1 MTDRVWT
8 RPKIAGLVNWFGI
21 LLTLGFMAA
30 GASGNL
36 AIHELKV
43 GGPIYQRIVLGKDLI
58 ADILPPPEY
67 VIESY
72 LEATLALNDPG
83 SVDARRARLVQL
95 RKDYDDRHAYWLAQ
109 DFDPGLRD
117 MITRTSHTHVMRF
130 WEMTET
136 RLLPALAKRDMDAAR
151 AAYAEVAAAYSA
163 HRSVVDDLVKGAE
176 RFNAAAETNAAE
188 RESLFMTIVWV
199 ASAAVLLLLVAGVLG
214 IARGVI
220 RPVVAMTDVM
230 KTLAGGDLTIA
241 IPAADRDDEVGAM
254 AAAIAVFKQNA
265 LEAEHLRHQQEE
277 DRERAERDKCA
288 ALMHM
293 AETVEREAT
302 AAVENVATHTGRMA
316 SNATDMAASAGAVS
330 NNSQNVAAAAA
341 QALAN
346 AQTVASATEQLT
358 ASIREIARQIGNATD
373 ITGKAVS
380 ASAHAEQT
388 MLQLVNAVNRISEVT
403 KLINDIAGQ
412 TNLLALNATIEAA
425 RAGEMGKGFAVVASE
440 VKNLAN
446 QTAKATDE
454 IANQITEIQTTTAET
469 VEAVRAITGAIRNV
483 ESVSTT
489 IATAIDQQGAATNEI
504 ARNVAQTSTA
514 AQEVASRIA
523 QVSAE
528 ASVTGERATQVNSL
542 SGLVAQSIDQL
553 RHVVIEA
560 VRTATPEVNRRRAP
574 RYALNRPGTL
584 SVGGRQAKIT
594 VENASEGGAQIAG
607 DVAGLAKG
615 SAVQL
620 SVQGIDRNIPAV
632 VKSVEDGRAHLTFT
646 LPAADTP
653 AFAEA
658 FRRLAAGLKPMDR
671 AA

>member
-1 MTDRVWT
+1 MTERVWR

-21 LLTLGFMAA
+21 LLTLAFLAA

-36 AIHELKV
+36 AINQLKV

-67 VIESY
+67 VIEAY
-72 LEATLALNDPG
+72 LETTLALNDPA
-83 SVDARRARLVQL
+83 SLDERRARLAQL
-95 RKDYDDRHAYWLAQ
+95 RKDYDERHTYWLTQ
-109 DFDPGLRD
+109 DFDPVLRD
-117 MITRTSHTHVMRF
+117 MITKTSHAPVMRF
-130 WEMTET
+130 WEKTET

-151 AAYAEVAAAYSA
+151 AAYAEVAAAYHA
-163 HRSVVDDLVKGAE
+163 HRAVVDDLVKGAE
-176 RFNAAAETNAAE
+176 RFNTATETDAAARET
-188 RESLFMTIVWV
+188 LFMTIVWV
-199 ASAAVLLLLVAGVLG
+199 ASAVVLTLLVAGVLG

-220 RPVVAMTDVM
+220 RPVIAMTDVM
-230 KTLAGGDLTIA
+230 KTLAGGDLTVA
-241 IPAADRDDEVGAM
+241 IPSAERNDEVGAM
-254 AAAIAVFKQNA
+254 AGAIAVFKRNA
-265 LEAEHLRHQQEE
+265 LEAEHLRRQQEE
-277 DRERAERDKCA
+277 DRARAERDKRT

-330 NNSQNVAAAAA
+330 TNSQNVAAAAA

-358 ASIREIARQIGNATD
+358 ASIREIAGQIGNATD
-373 ITGKAVS
+373 ITGKAVA
-380 ASAHAEQT
+380 ASGHAEQT
-388 MLQLVNAVNRISEVT
+388 MLQLVDAVNRISEVT
-403 KLINDIAGQ
+403 SLINDIAGQ

-454 IANQITEIQTTTAET
+454 IASQITEIQSTTAET
-469 VEAVRAITGAIRNV
+469 VEAVRAITSAIRNV
-483 ESVSTT
+483 EAVSTT
-489 IATAIDQQGAATNEI
+489 IATAIDQQGSATNEI

-514 AQEVASRIA
+514 AQEVATRIA
-523 QVSAE
+523 QVSDE

-560 VRTATPEVNRRRAP
+560 VRTATPEVNRRASP

-584 SVGGRQAKIT
+584 SVAGRSCPVT
-594 VENASEGGAQIAG
+594 VENASEGGAQVSGA
-607 DVAGLAKG
+607 VAGLSAG
-615 SAVQL
+615 NAVQL
-620 SVQGIDRNIPAV
+620 AVQGIDRIIPAV
-632 VKSVEDGRAHLTFT
+632 VKGVEDGHVHLTFT

-653 AFAEA
+653 AFADA
-658 FRRLAAGLKPMDR
+658 FRRLVAGLRPMDR